1 MKKKTGNNQ
10 IALFNNQGTTLVEM
24 LVCFVLLAIFLVAAF
39 SIITHISSLY
49 FQVKGETYGKQVSD
63 ILMEKIQ
70 SEIEGAKFDGDVVL
84 IGNGTAEGTESNVTG
99 SNITLYDKTNTRVM
113 LYTDA
118 FSVTD
123 SDKVLKIKY
132 YGFTDS
138 EDPDKSRLNDM
149 WAFDKKMYNGYKV
162 KEMRFI
168 KASAINNGEN
178 QAYAN
183 SFGITDTDGYGDDT
197 IVVFLTL
204 DSSRY
209 GEYKSY
215 RFVRMYNYQTPAP
228 ATPENP

>member
-132 YGFTDS
+132 
-138 EDPDKSRLNDM
+138 LM
-149 WAFDKKMYNGYKV
+149 V
-162 KEMRFI
+162 LQI
-168 KASAINNGEN
+168 
-178 QAYAN
+178 
-183 SFGITDTDGYGDDT
+183 
-197 IVVFLTL
+197 
-204 DSSRY
+204 
-209 GEYKSY
+209 
-215 RFVRMYNYQTPAP
+215 
-228 ATPENP
+228 